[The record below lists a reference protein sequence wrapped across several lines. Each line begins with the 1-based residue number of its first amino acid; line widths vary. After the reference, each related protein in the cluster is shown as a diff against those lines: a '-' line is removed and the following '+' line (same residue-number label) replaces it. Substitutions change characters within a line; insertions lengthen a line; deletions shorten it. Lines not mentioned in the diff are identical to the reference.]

1 MPTTST
7 ATAAARR
14 PQGGAKEAKEAKE
27 AEAKEA
33 EAKEATVVGHPEA
46 TKAGRPQGEA
56 KEAKEAK
63 EARRQPQGHLTLTLW
78 HNKSLWP

>member
-14 PQGGAKEAKEAKE
+14 PQGEAKEAKE

-46 TKAGRPQGEA
+46 TKAGRPRGEA
-56 KEAKEAK
+56 KEAKVAK
-63 EARRQPQGHLTLTLW
+63 EATRQPQGHLTLPLW
-78 HNKSLWP
+78 QNKSLRH

>member
-14 PQGGAKEAKEAKE
+14 RPQGEAKEAK
-27 AEAKEA
+27 

-63 EARRQPQGHLTLTLW
+63 EATRQPQGHLTLPLW
-78 HNKSLWP
+78 QNKSLRH